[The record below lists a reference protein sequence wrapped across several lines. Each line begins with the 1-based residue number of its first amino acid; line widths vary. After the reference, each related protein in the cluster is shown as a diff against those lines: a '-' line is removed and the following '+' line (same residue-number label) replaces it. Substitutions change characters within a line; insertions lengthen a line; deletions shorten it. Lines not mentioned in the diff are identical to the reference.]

1 MNYNS
6 SLQICQGKQLLFCFF
21 RKQQRKRYYYLNW
34 SMTLLPQVLLVS
46 TYIPFAVHKTRRNF
60 MQSEWNFLG
69 IWRFITQVFLNIIS
83 CKGERQ
89 KIDFFFVGTTSQ
101 ACSAVFYFLLLN
113 IYVSMLF
120 AANTHKM
127 CMHVNI
133 IFLFRRIS

>member
-21 RKQQRKRYYYLNW
+21 KKQQRKRYYYLNW

-83 CKGERQ
+83 CKGGKTKNRL
-89 KIDFFFVGTTSQ
+89 FLRWNHL
-101 ACSAVFYFLLLN
+101 AASAVFYFLLLN